1 MPAGRPRKLP
11 LDELLDAVAEPFLRN
26 GLHATSISDL
36 ERASGLSKGS
46 LYKAFAS
53 KREMF
58 IAVLERALG
67 DYLRELKRLDVASW
81 MKAWSCDPQDMHPG
95 AVLAVR
101 TAAMASYED
110 PDVQRVLTG
119 FLEQCRADLAAHLPK
134 KRATEL
140 LALAQGFAVEAL
152 RTDRAIPSAIRE
164 NSLANLLA

>member
-46 LYKAFAS
+46 LYKAFTS

-58 IAVLERALG
+58 IAVLERSLADLG
-67 DYLRELKRLDVASW
+67 RQLKRADVVAW
-81 MKAWSCDPQDMHPG
+81 VRAWSCDPQDMHAG
-95 AVLAVR
+95 AILAVR

-110 PDVQRVLTG
+110 PEVGRILAG
-119 FLEQCRADLAAHLPK
+119 FFEQCRADLAHKLPQ
-134 KRATEL
+134 KRAGEVI
-140 LALAQGFAVEAL
+140 ALAQGFAVEAL

-164 NSLANLLA
+164 EALANLLA